1 MIRLPPRST
10 RTDTLFPYTTLFRSW
25 TGVSTISRILIVEDE
40 WLIAAQLEQVLNDIG
55 FEVLGPVFNVAAAL
69 EIIAQND
76 VSGAVLDVNLNGES
90 SFPIAEVLAER
101 GVPYLFITGYS
112 ADDLPPK
119 FQGRLLLH
127 KPLPPD
133 VLRSEE
139 CLVENEGVS
148 TC

>member
-69 EIIAQND
+69 EIIAQN
-76 VSGAVLDVNLNGES
+76 
-90 SFPIAEVLAER
+90 
-101 GVPYLFITGYS
+101 
-112 ADDLPPK
+112 
-119 FQGRLLLH
+119 
-127 KPLPPD
+127 
-133 VLRSEE
+133 RSEE
-139 CLVENEGVS
+139 HTSELQSLMRISYAVFCLKKKKKIHTKQYN
-148 TC
+148 T